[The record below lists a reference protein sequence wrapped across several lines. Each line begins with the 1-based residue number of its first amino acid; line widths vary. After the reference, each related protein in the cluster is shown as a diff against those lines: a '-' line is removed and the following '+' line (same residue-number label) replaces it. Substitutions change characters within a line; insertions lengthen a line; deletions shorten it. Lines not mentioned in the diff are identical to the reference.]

1 MLILTHDRHKIV
13 RLDVTLHPTA
23 GWLSR
28 QVTEAFPWHPAPRF
42 LLRARD
48 SSYGPAFSKRVDA
61 MDITEVLT
69 APRSPWR
76 NPTSSEPL
84 ARSGASV
91 WTTSLS
97 STSAVCVAPSHLTR
111 NAITEPERICPW
123 GRTVPILALVHPPAR
138 GKVIAIAQVSGL
150 HHRYERRAPETPFVV

>member
-1 MLILTHDRHKIV
+1 MLILAHHRRKIV
-13 RLDVTLHPTA
+13 RFDVTLHPTA

-97 STSAVCVAPSHLTR
+97 STSAICVAPSRLTR
-111 NAITEPERICPW
+111 TITEPERICSW
-123 GRTVPILALVHPPAR
+123 GKTVPILALCIPPAR
-138 GKVIAIAQVSGL
+138 GNVIAIAQVGGL
-150 HHRYERRAPETPFVV
+150 HHRHERLAA